1 MSNLTTNVT
10 NSARRS
16 VSLEFDQSVCWK
28 GITLWF
34 CFKSCACLFRRMLF
48 ALVEKVA
55 IYGHDPDPNPQMMTN
70 GWLHVEPVMPIWIPH
85 LLQENRLERLQ
96 IKHSSLAQGLDYRRK
111 ISCQQKDLVPVDSVR
126 SSNRAGTHWSIQRI
140 SLPLLPMAKGPIS
153 SSHA

>member
-1 MSNLTTNVT
+1 MERDHSLSLLQVLCVPVSKN
-10 NSARRS
+10 AIRS
-16 VSLEFDQSVCWK
+16 SV
-28 GITLWF
+28 L
-34 CFKSCACLFRRMLF
+34 CLFRRMLF

-96 IKHSSLAQGLDYRRK
+96 IKHSSLAQGLDYRSSWK

-140 SLPLLPMAKGPIS
+140 SLPDGQRTDIFFSRLAKIEFC
-153 SSHA
+153 SHFT